1 MNIPENGL
9 LLVDKPVGWSSFKAV
24 AVTRW
29 LLSQQLGHKAK
40 VGHAGTLDPFA
51 TGLLILLTG
60 KACKEA
66 GTFLKLDKTYEVTAI
81 LGQESSTGDPEGELH
96 TASTRRPSEAEVR
109 VVLEQFIGTISQT
122 PPIYSAIKVG
132 GVRAYKLAR
141 KGKEVKIEPRQVT
154 IHSIELQ
161 RYAYPEL
168 QFVCHVSSGTYI
180 RSLVEDIGK
189 TLHTGAYT
197 KALRRTVI
205 GNYAIADAQTL
216 QEGERNV

>member
-1 MNIPENGL
+1 MHIPENDL

-24 AVTRW
+24 AVVRR

-66 GTFLKLDKTYEVTAI
+66 GTFLKLDKSYEVTAI
-81 LGQESSTGDPEGELH
+81 LGQESTTGDPEGELH
-96 TASTRRPSEAEVR
+96 TTSTAEPTEEELR
-109 VVLEQFIGTISQT
+109 VVLPQFIGQIKQT
-122 PPIYSAIKVG
+122 PPMYSAIKIG
-132 GVRAYKLAR
+132 GVRAYQLAR
-141 KGKEVKIEPRQVT
+141 KGKEVKIEPRQIT

-168 QFVCHVSSGTYI
+168 KFVCHVSSGTYI

-189 TLHTGAYT
+189 ALGTGAYT
-197 KALRRTVI
+197 AALRRTTI
-205 GNYAIADAQTL
+205 GEYHIEDAQHFD
-216 QEGERNV
+216 EEKI